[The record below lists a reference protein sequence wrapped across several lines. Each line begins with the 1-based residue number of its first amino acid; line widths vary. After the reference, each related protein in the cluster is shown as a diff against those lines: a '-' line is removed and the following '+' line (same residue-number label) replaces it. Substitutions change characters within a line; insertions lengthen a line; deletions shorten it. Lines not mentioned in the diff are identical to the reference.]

1 MVVTPFLPKD
11 TAMSDDAKKMDAAA
25 VRDAV
30 RSLPIEL
37 PSWGFG
43 NAGTR
48 FGAFPEAGVARD
60 IYEKIEDAATVH
72 RLTGAAPSVAV
83 HIPWD
88 KPPAGKT
95 WADIAAFAKDE
106 GVTIGA
112 INPNL
117 FQERE
122 YKLGSVCNPDPKVRE
137 KAVAHLVECCEI
149 AGVTGSKQ
157 VSLWL
162 ADGTNYPGQD
172 DIRDRRRRLKEA
184 LGQCYQ
190 ALPSGVEL
198 LVEYKLFEPAFYTT
212 DLPDWGTSLLMCQ
225 HLGPQ
230 AKVLVDTGHHGHY
243 TNIEFIVAT
252 LLDEE
257 RLGGFHFNDRRY
269 ADDDLIVGSAN
280 PQQLFLIFHELI
292 NGNDGRTAAPVA
304 YMLDQAHVIEP
315 KIEAMVLSVLNVQ
328 TAYAKALLVDRAALR
343 ERQLAGD
350 VLGAHAV
357 LRDAY
362 ETDVRP
368 LLAQAREEIGRPAD
382 PLAALA
388 QDEIVRERRKCRQT
402 TPPRASGGGLGA

>member
-1 MVVTPFLPKD
+1 MNHEQVR
-11 TAMSDDAKKMDAAA
+11 AA
-25 VRDAV
+25 VRD
-30 RSLPIEL
+30 LPIEL

-48 FGAFPEAGVARD
+48 FGAFPEPGAARD
-60 IYEKIEDAATVH
+60 IYEKIEDASSVH
-72 RLTGAAPSVAV
+72 RLTGSSPSVAV

-88 KPPAGKT
+88 LPPEGKT
-95 WADIAAFAKDE
+95 WADIAAFARE
-106 GVTIGA
+106 QGVTIGA

-117 FQERE
+117 FQDQE
-122 YKLGSVCNPDPKVRE
+122 YKLGSVCHPDAKVRQ
-137 KAVAHLVECCEI
+137 KAIAHLKECAEI
-149 AGVTGSKQ
+149 ADVTGSKFIS
-157 VSLWL
+157 VWL

-172 DIRDRRRRLKEA
+172 DIKSRRQRLKESLA
-184 LGQCYQ
+184 EGY
-190 ALPSGVEL
+190 AAMSEGVEM

-212 DLPDWGTSLLMCQ
+212 DLSDWGTSFTLCQ
-225 HLGPQ
+225 YLGPQ

-252 LLDEE
+252 LLDEG

-280 PQQLFLIFHELI
+280 PFQLFLIFHELI
-292 NGNDGRTAAPVA
+292 NGNDGQVAAPVA
-304 YMLDQAHVIEP
+304 YMLDQAHVIEK

-328 TAYAKALLVDRAALR
+328 TAYAKALLVDRAALKQA
-343 ERQLAGD
+343 QLAED
-350 VLGAHAV
+350 VLGAHAI

-368 LLAQAREEIGRPAD
+368 ILAAMREEIGRPAD

-388 QDEIVRERRKCRQT
+388 CDSIVATRRKERLVN
-402 TPPRASGGGLGA
+402 PPRASGGGLGA

>member
-1 MVVTPFLPKD
+1 MSNTN
-11 TAMSDDAKKMDAAA
+11 TAH
-25 VRDAV
+25 VREAL

-48 FGAFPEAGVARD
+48 FGAFPEPGVARD

-72 RLTGAAPSVAV
+72 RLTGAAPTVAV

-88 KPPAGKT
+88 LPPAGKT
-95 WADIAAFAKDE
+95 WADIAAFAKGN
-106 GVTIGA
+106 GVAIGA

-117 FQERE
+117 FQEQE
-122 YKLGSVCNPDPKVRE
+122 YKLGSVCNPDKAIRQ
-137 KAVAHLVECCEI
+137 KAVAHLKKCCEI
-149 AGVTGSKQ
+149 MSITGSNIL
-157 VSLWL
+157 SIWL

-172 DIRDRRRRLKEA
+172 DIRSRRHRLVESLSEA
-184 LGQCYQ
+184 YAAMPATG
-190 ALPSGVEL
+190 EM

-212 DLPDWGTSLLMCQ
+212 DLCDWGTSLAVCQ
-225 HLGPQ
+225 KLGDR

-252 LLDEE
+252 LLDEN

-280 PQQLFLIFHELI
+280 PYQLFCIFHELI
-292 NGNDGRTAAPVA
+292 NGNDGKVAAPVA
-304 YMLDQAHVIEP
+304 YMLDQAHVIEK

-328 TAYAKALLVDRAALR
+328 TAYAKALLVDRAALSAM
-343 ERQLAGD
+343 QVAGD
-350 VLGAHAV
+350 VLGAHSI

-368 LLAQAREEIGRPAD
+368 ILAAAREEINCPAD
-382 PLAALA
+382 PWEALKA
-388 QDEIVRERRKCRQT
+388 DKLVIERRAARLT
-402 TPPRASGGGLGA
+402 NPPRASGGGLGA

>member
-1 MVVTPFLPKD
+1 MTNLESVR
-11 TAMSDDAKKMDAAA
+11 AA
-25 VRDAV
+25 VRA
-30 RSLPIEL
+30 LPIEL

-48 FGAFPEAGVARD
+48 FGAFPAPGAARD
-60 IYEKIEDAATVH
+60 IYEKIEDAAAVH

-88 KPPAGKT
+88 LPPSGKN
-95 WADIAAFAKDE
+95 WADIADFARE
-106 GVTIGA
+106 QGIAIGA

-117 FQERE
+117 FQDHD
-122 YKLGSVCNPDPKVRE
+122 YKLGSVCHPDKRVRE
-137 KAVAHLVECCEI
+137 KAVAHLVECAEI

-157 VSLWL
+157 VSVWL

-172 DIRDRRRRLKEA
+172 DIRGRRQRLKESLA
-184 LGQCYQ
+184 AGYA
-190 ALPSGVEL
+190 ALPEGVEM

-212 DLPDWGTSLLMCQ
+212 DLCDWGTSLLTCQ
-225 HLGPQ
+225 SLGDR

-243 TNIEFIVAT
+243 TNIEFIVAL
-252 LLDEE
+252 LLDEG

-280 PQQLFLIFHELI
+280 PYQLFLIFHELI
-292 NGNDGRTAAPVA
+292 NGNDGKTAAPVA
-304 YMLDQAHVIEP
+304 YMLDQAHVIEN

-328 TAYAKALLVDRAALR
+328 TAYAKALLVDRAALKAAQ
-343 ERQLAGD
+343 EAGD
-350 VLGAHAV
+350 VLGGHNI

-368 LLAQAREEIGRPAD
+368 VLCEMRQELGRPAD
-382 PLAALA
+382 PLAALKSDPLIA
-388 QDEIVRERRKCRQT
+388 ERRAWRQSN
-402 TPPRASGGGLGA
+402 PARASGGGLGA

>member
-1 MVVTPFLPKD
+1 MNTNER
-11 TAMSDDAKKMDAAA
+11 
-25 VRDAV
+25 VRKAL
-30 RSLPIEL
+30 RALPIEL

-48 FGAFPEAGVARD
+48 FGAFPELGVARD

-72 RLTGAAPSVAV
+72 RLTGASPTVAV

-88 KPPAGKT
+88 LPPAGKT
-95 WADIAAFAKDE
+95 WADIAAFARE
-106 GVTIGA
+106 QGVAIGA

-117 FQERE
+117 FQDPA
-122 YKLGSVCNPDPKVRE
+122 YKLGSVCNPDKSVRQ
-137 KAVAHLVECCEI
+137 KAIAHLKECTEI
-149 AGVTGSKQ
+149 MEITGSKTL
-157 VSLWL
+157 SIWL

-172 DIRDRRRRLKEA
+172 DIKSRRHRLIEGLTEGYA
-184 LGQCYQ
+184 AMPQDG
-190 ALPSGVEL
+190 EM

-212 DLPDWGTSLLMCQ
+212 DLCDWGTSLTVCQ
-225 HLGPQ
+225 KLGDR

-252 LLDEE
+252 LLDEG

-280 PQQLFLIFHELI
+280 PYQLFCIFHELI
-292 NGNDGRTAAPVA
+292 NGNDGKVAAPVS
-304 YMLDQAHVIEP
+304 YMLDQAHVIEK

-328 TAYAKALLVDRAALR
+328 SAYAKALLVDRVALR
-343 ERQLAGD
+343 EKQVEGD
-350 VLGAHAV
+350 VLGAHKI
-357 LRDAY
+357 LQDAY

-368 LLAQAREEIGRPAD
+368 ILAQTREEISCPAD
-382 PLAALA
+382 AWEAL
-388 QDEIVRERRKCRQT
+388 QCDSLVKERREARQK

>member
-1 MVVTPFLPKD
+1 MNHEQVC
-11 TAMSDDAKKMDAAA
+11 AA
-25 VRDAV
+25 VRA
-30 RSLPIEL
+30 LPIEL

-48 FGAFPEAGVARD
+48 FGAFPESGAARD
-60 IYEKIEDAATVH
+60 IYEKLEDASSVH
-72 RLTGAAPSVAV
+72 RLTGSSPSVAV

-88 KPPAGKT
+88 LPPEGKT
-95 WADIAAFAKDE
+95 WADIAAFARE
-106 GVTIGA
+106 QGVSIGA

-117 FQERE
+117 FQDHD
-122 YKLGSVCNPDPKVRE
+122 YKLGSVCHPNPKVRQ
-137 KAVAHLVECCEI
+137 KAIAHLKECAEI
-149 AGVTGSKQ
+149 AGVTGSQ
-157 VSLWL
+157 YISVWL

-172 DIRDRRRRLKEA
+172 DIKSRRHRLKESLTEGYA
-184 LGQCYQ
+184 
-190 ALPSGVEL
+190 AMPEGVEM

-212 DLPDWGTSLLMCQ
+212 DLSDWGTSFTLCQ
-225 HLGPQ
+225 FLGPQ

-280 PQQLFLIFHELI
+280 PFQLFLIFHELI
-292 NGNDGRTAAPVA
+292 NGNDGQVAAPVA
-304 YMLDQAHVIEP
+304 YMLDQCHVIEK

-328 TAYAKALLVDRAALR
+328 TAYAKALLVDRTALKQAQQA
-343 ERQLAGD
+343 ED
-350 VLGAHAV
+350 VLGAHAI

-368 LLAQAREEIGRPAD
+368 ILSAMREEMGRPAD

-388 QDEIVRERRKCRQT
+388 CDTLVAARRKERLEK
-402 TPPRASGGGLGA
+402 PPRASGGGLGA

>member
-1 MVVTPFLPKD
+1 MSNTN
-11 TAMSDDAKKMDAAA
+11 TAH
-25 VRDAV
+25 VREAL

-48 FGAFPEAGVARD
+48 FGAFPEPGVARD

-72 RLTGAAPSVAV
+72 RLTGAAPTVAV

-88 KPPAGKT
+88 LPPAGKT
-95 WADIAAFAKDE
+95 WADIADFAKE
-106 GVTIGA
+106 QGVAIGA

-117 FQERE
+117 FQEQE
-122 YKLGSVCNPDPKVRE
+122 YKLGSVCNPD
-137 KAVAHLVECCEI
+137 KAIRQKAIVHLKECCEI
-149 AGVTGSKQ
+149 MQITGSNIL
-157 VSLWL
+157 SIWL

-172 DIRDRRRRLKEA
+172 DIRSRRHRLIESLSEA
-184 LGQCYQ
+184 YVAMPPTG
-190 ALPSGVEL
+190 EM

-212 DLPDWGTSLLMCQ
+212 DLCDWGTSLAVCQ
-225 HLGPQ
+225 KLGER

-252 LLDEE
+252 LLDEG

-280 PQQLFLIFHELI
+280 PYQLFCIFHELI
-292 NGNDGRTAAPVA
+292 NGNNGKVAAPVA
-304 YMLDQAHVIEP
+304 YMLDQAHVIEK

-328 TAYAKALLVDRAALR
+328 TAYAKALLVDREALAAM
-343 ERQLAGD
+343 QVAGD
-350 VLGAHAV
+350 VLGAHSI

-368 LLAQAREEIGRPAD
+368 ILSAAREEIHCPAD
-382 PLAALA
+382 PWEALKT
-388 QDEIVRERRKCRQT
+388 DKLVIERRAARLVN
-402 TPPRASGGGLGA
+402 PPRASGGGLGA